1 MRRFAFLRIAQE
13 NQEQAVE
20 LLVLASAHPASL
32 QFRWLEGRIRD
43 SAKGLLANL
52 EGEMSKDVYK
62 TALKRGQELELYEV
76 IADLIGSKDRK

>member
-20 LLVLASAHPASL
+20 LLVLVSAHPTSL

-43 SAKGLLANL
+43 SAKGLLAKL
-52 EGEMSKDVYK
+52 EDELSPE
-62 TALKRGQELELYEV
+62 TFASALERGQELELDEV
-76 IADLIGSKDRK
+76 VADLIGSKSGK